1 MEIPQERIK
10 GEQKRGPLS
19 RLNYN
24 DLQYLD
30 HIEEKMVSE
39 ETEKESTVMAESE
52 RTEFQG

>member
-19 RLNYN
+19 RHNYN
-24 DLQYLD
+24 DPQYLD

-39 ETEKESTVMAESE
+39 ETEKESMVMAESE